1 MRSFV
6 LDSCT
11 IFRVQNWAIAASAP
25 AAARQLLGLEWP
37 MRTGTGV
44 TGRRADV
51 VCVGPT
57 EWLVIAPDE
66 RDSTLL
72 FKPLAD
78 AFTDS
83 PFRATDLSSA
93 LVRIRLEGGSVRS
106 LLSQGCG
113 MDFHPEQFPAGQ
125 SARTRLAGMPVVLRC
140 MEVAGFECIVSRS
153 YQDYLLAWLADATRS
168 CETGS

>member
-11 IFRVQNWAIAASAP
+11 IFRVQSWAIAASAP
-25 AAARQLLGLEWP
+25 VAARHLLGVEWP
-37 MRTGTGV
+37 MRTGTVV
-44 TGRRADV
+44 TGRTDV

-72 FKPLAD
+72 FKPLTE
-78 AFTDS
+78 AFVDS

-93 LVRIRLEGGSVRS
+93 LIRIRLEGESVRT

-113 MDFHPEQFPAGQ
+113 VDFHPEQFLPGQ

-140 MEVAGFECIVSRS
+140 IEAAGFECIVSRS
-153 YQDYLLAWLADATRS
+153 YQDYLLAWFADATLS
-168 CETGS
+168 SETGS